1 MADKV
6 AVSVIVPVYKA
17 EKWIR
22 DCAKSILDGS
32 FSDLE
37 LILVDDGSPDG
48 SGRICD
54 ELAGEDC
61 RVRVIHQANAGVST
75 ARNTGIREAAGE
87 YIMFVDS
94 DDTLD
99 GDMLS
104 VMYSAAKNENADMVL
119 SGIRYV
125 YEDSGRI
132 VELPLP
138 DAVIDFPEG
147 MDEHYAAIS
156 RSYGLSACAT
166 KLIRR
171 SIVEKNSISFNAE
184 FFILED
190 GTFVSECLP
199 HCGVIV
205 SLSRIF
211 YNYRKHEGESLMKR
225 FNRNSVLSL
234 ANFLNK
240 SRALICSLGEENRRL
255 FFSQQFDL
263 FWNFV
268 THIYSRSGL
277 SGREKLSCL
286 REYLSLGVA
295 PEIACRAA
303 AGTHSRRLQMFLV
316 KHRCALLI
324 HTILSLR
331 S

>member
-1 MADKV
+1 MADKI

-22 DCAKSILDGS
+22 ECASSILGGS
-32 FSDLE
+32 FSSVE
-37 LILVDDGSPDG
+37 LILVDDGSPDN
-48 SGRICD
+48 SGAVCD
-54 ELAGEDC
+54 ELAKEDT
-61 RVRVIHQANAGVST
+61 RVLVIHQENAGVST
-75 ARNTGIREAAGE
+75 ARNRGIAAASGE

-94 DDTLD
+94 DDTVD

-104 VMYSAAKNENADMVL
+104 IMYSNAISESADMVL

-138 DAVIDFPEG
+138 DAVIEFPKG
-147 MDEHYAAIS
+147 MDAYYADIS

-171 SIVEKNSISFNAE
+171 SIISDANISFNAE

-190 GTFVSECLP
+190 GTFVAECLP
-199 HCGVIV
+199 HCKRIV

-234 ANFLNK
+234 ENFVGK
-240 SRALICSLGEENRRL
+240 CEALIDSLGEENRRL
-255 FFSQQFDL
+255 FYSQQFDL
-263 FWNFV
+263 FWSFV
-268 THIYSRSGL
+268 TQIYSRSTL
-277 SGREKLSCL
+277 TGREKLLCL
-286 REYLSLGVA
+286 REYLSSAVA
-295 PEIACRAA
+295 PVIAGRAS
-303 AGTHSRRLQMFLV
+303 AGTRSRRIQTFLV

-324 HTILSLR
+324 HTVLSLR